1 MKSFQKP
8 SKRMQPSVVQNE
20 YYESVSE
27 RFGIAQVIL
36 YLALLA
42 FVVLFFLRNTNLL
55 TYRNFYYFIKD
66 LNASAETVD
75 VVNTDSVSYPT
86 DKTQSFTLYRRGL
99 AVAGNGSVTV
109 FNATGRQT
117 VSDHISYASPV
128 SVGRGKYLLVYDLGG
143 TKYSLYNSYTQIFE
157 GECDR
162 PISGATVSDTGM
174 YALISSSSS
183 YQSVVSLYSS
193 NFSLLNVYNKNG
205 YVTDVCIS
213 PNGKTVAMVASSVH
227 NGGFS
232 TELMVCQVQAT
243 TAKATVK
250 IADSMALS
258 CVFSGNDRIGILC
271 SDGAYVYNTDGEAV
285 NACSFQGETVVAADV
300 TENGIAVCLGTLG
313 GTERK
318 KILVL
323 SERGEFVYQGNAALQ
338 VDAIARSQNAVYLQ
352 TASGL
357 LRLDL
362 TNGAYTEKRCN
373 TEQKTLLAVSD
384 TEAMLC
390 SPQKAVYYTFD

>member
-1 MKSFQKP
+1 MKLFDRPTKKVQTD
-8 SKRMQPSVVQNE
+8 VVQNG

-27 RFGIAQVIL
+27 KFGIAQVIL
-36 YLALLA
+36 YLSLLA
-42 FVVLFFLRNTNLL
+42 FVVLFFLSNTNLL

-66 LNASAETVD
+66 LNASAESVD

-86 DKTQSFTLYRRGL
+86 DEFQSFTLYRRGL
-99 AVAGNGSVTV
+99 AVAGNGAVTV

-117 VSDHISYASPV
+117 ISEHIAYTSPV

-157 GECDR
+157 GECER
-162 PISGATVSDTGM
+162 PISGAAVSDTGM

-205 YVTDVCIS
+205 YVSDVCIS
-213 PNGKTVAMVASSVH
+213 PNGKNVAMVTSSVVD
-227 NGGFS
+227 GRFS

-243 TAKATVK
+243 TAKASVK
-250 IADSMALS
+250 IAESLAIS
-258 CVFSGNDRIGILC
+258 CVFSGNDLVNVLC
-271 SDGAYVYNTDGEAV
+271 SDGAYVYRTNGEAV
-285 NACSFQGETVVAADV
+285 NAYRFMGDTVVASDV

-318 KILVL
+318 QTLVL
-323 SERGEFVYQGNAALQ
+323 NERGETVYHGDAPAQIDAL
-338 VDAIARSQNAVYLQ
+338 VRSENVVYLQ
-352 TASGL
+352 TSSGI

-362 TNGAYTEKRCN
+362 TNGTYTEKRCH
-373 TEQKTLLAVSD
+373 TEQRTLLAVSD
-384 TEAMLC
+384 TEALLC
-390 SPQKAVYYTFD
+390 SPQKAVYYHFD